1 MKCPYC
7 SHFESKVLETRA
19 SDDGESIKRRRE
31 CLLCQKR
38 FSSYEA
44 VEHLPLYVIKSD
56 GSRQLFDKQKIINGM
71 LRACE
76 KRPIDMK
83 TLENIA
89 GNIEQDF
96 RNKNI
101 FEIPTSEI
109 GIQIMENLKEID
121 QVAYIRFVSVYR
133 SFSDIESFFTELNK
147 FKEQEFLE
155 Q

>member
-89 GNIEQDF
+89 DNIEQDF